1 MPFRSHHISLSLLKI
16 CAGIVAW
23 SGLLLGS
30 LSIATLP
37 GDWGHAFCG
46 PWGCGPTI
54 QALVAC
60 HLSWLI
66 ILLPAAVLF
75 ARSSRISPQLVR
87 RTGTMLLLGAIIGLL
102 TIVVYQRL
110 IWLPAASDFQRPYFW
125 QRCGFVIATSIDL
138 PLLQLLLAGIAL
150 RLWPNHGSHRAAT
163 SRNQIRATARA

>member
-1 MPFRSHHISLSLLKI
+1 
-16 CAGIVAW
+16 
-23 SGLLLGS
+23 
-30 LSIATLP
+30 
-37 GDWGHAFCG
+37 
-46 PWGCGPTI
+46 
-54 QALVAC
+54 
-60 HLSWLI
+60 
-66 ILLPAAVLF
+66 
-75 ARSSRISPQLVR
+75 
-87 RTGTMLLLGAIIGLL
+87 MLLLGAIIGLL